1 MRVFVEV
8 QNRYKAECLASLDQF
23 DQASRFFSVL
33 ESGENNQ
40 TQPDLI
46 IGDLNYL
53 ENFVEKPVHKI
64 LVAGRDAI
72 SDNDLHRISRQGNLF
87 IVENTIGQQLV
98 PVLNSI
104 KNDSEK
110 KQQVQFI
117 KAEIQKKR
125 KNLEFLNNQLSSES
139 ERKIESL
146 EKSHIEET
154 EKNQNEKSLLH
165 FLDFIQSE
173 SIGDDFIAKMFRFIW
188 KDLKKFS
195 RLHLIGLSMTTHSG
209 KSKILFYDGTAESTS
224 IAGVDFSAG
233 KISGQLASVW
243 GRPVGK
249 IMFWQLPES
258 SREAYLFLEIVN
270 PQTESHKINSYFNE
284 RIAVLSMYL
293 DRWMI
298 EKEIEVVVDRW
309 KNTFKSFS
317 GSTHV
322 IDENFRIYQSNYPHT
337 TGDYCYKVLAKRST
351 PCEMCPVIKNRNTNF
366 LLKDEMSVKTYYS
379 QFKFQSKKYYFVI
392 YEDVTKL
399 NLLHSH
405 IIQTEKMSTLGRL
418 GNHLAHELN
427 NPLAGIKSYVQTLL
441 DERQP
446 SSNLPTTA
454 KSDLTEIL
462 KATVRCQKIIKNFID
477 FSQKKEPSLEKIQFA
492 EVLQNT
498 LVLLKT
504 ALRSHR
510 LFVNLKN
517 EEVLAN
523 SHDLQQVLFNLIKNS
538 CQAMQ
543 AAGSIKIY
551 CEFSDGKS
559 VGKMGPQILFHIED
573 TGKGFTKEMLK
584 NAFQPFMTT
593 KEQGEGTGLGLYLS
607 KKLMNNMNA
616 DLQITGSSDKGAKIS
631 LIFDKQ

>member
-1 MRVFVEV
+1 MFVDV
-8 QNRYKAECLASLDQF
+8 QNRYKTECLASLDQF
-23 DQASRFFSVL
+23 DLASRFFRVIDAS
-33 ESGENNQ
+33 ETNK
-40 TQPDLI
+40 TPPDLI
-46 IGDLNYL
+46 IGDLSYL

-64 LVAGRDAI
+64 LVSGPGKI
-72 SDNDLHRISRQGNLF
+72 SDSDLHRVSLHSNLYL
-87 IVENTIGQQLV
+87 VENADGRHLV
-98 PVLNSI
+98 PVLHSI
-104 KNDSEK
+104 KNESEK

-188 KDLKKFS
+188 KDLKKIS

-209 KSKILFYDGTAESTS
+209 KSKILFYDGAAESTS

-258 SREAYLFLEIVN
+258 SREAYLFLEVVN
-270 PQTESHKINSYFNE
+270 TQTEAEKINSYFNE

-366 LLKDEMSVKTYYS
+366 LLKDDMSVKTYYS

-446 SSNLPTTA
+446 SSNLPVTA

-462 KATVRCQKIIKNFID
+462 KATIRCQKIIKNFID
-477 FSQKKEPSLEKIQFA
+477 FSQKKEPSLEKVQFA

-510 LFVNLKN
+510 LFVDLKN
-517 EEVLAN
+517 DEVLAN
-523 SHDLQQVLFNLIKNS
+523 AHDLQQVLFNLIKNS

-543 AAGSIKIY
+543 EAGLGAGSIKIY
-551 CEFSDGKS
+551 SEYSEAQNKP
-559 VGKMGPQILFHIED
+559 KILFHIED
-573 TGKGFTKEMLK
+573 TGKGFTKDMLK

-593 KEQGEGTGLGLYLS
+593 KERGEGTGLGLYLS
-607 KKLMNNMNA
+607 KKLMNNMHA
-616 DLQITGSSDKGAKIS
+616 DLQITASSEKGAKIS
-631 LIFDKQ
+631 LIFDKL